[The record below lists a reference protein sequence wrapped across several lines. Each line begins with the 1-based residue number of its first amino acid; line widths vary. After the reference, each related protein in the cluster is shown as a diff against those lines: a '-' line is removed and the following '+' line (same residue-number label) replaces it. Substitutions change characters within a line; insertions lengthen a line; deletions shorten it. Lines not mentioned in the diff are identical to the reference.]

1 MNIIPARSE
10 YFQFDNTYSRL
21 PERFFAR
28 LDPTP
33 VPKPN
38 LIKVNRLLAR
48 YLDLDPDF
56 LETPAGTNI
65 LAGNQVPEGAEP
77 LAMAYAGHQF
87 GGWVPQLGDG
97 RAVLIGEVIGSDGR
111 RHDIHL
117 KGAGRT
123 PFSRGGDGRAW
134 IGPVLREYIF
144 CEAMASLL
152 IPTTRALAVVT
163 SGETLIRESRL
174 PGAVLA
180 RVASSHIRVG
190 TFQYFSARQDIDALR
205 LLSDHVIDRHYPEA
219 RQSPNVYLALLEGVI
234 ARQADLI
241 AKWMGVGFIHGVMN
255 TDNMSIAGETIDYGP
270 CAFMDAY
277 HPEMVFSSIDQMG
290 RYAYGNQP
298 KIAHW
303 NLSCFAS
310 SILPLI
316 DENEEAAVE
325 VVTDKLN
332 RFPEQYYNIRDPKF
346 ASKIGFLNHQDNGA
360 DLVQELLDC
369 MVTNKVDFT
378 LAFRRL
384 CDLSSRKGSE
394 NNSLDEPFTML
405 FEDRSAAEGWLVKW
419 RERLVQE
426 GQSELDRQKIM
437 RATNPAYIPRN
448 HRVEQ
453 VISAALGEDFKPF
466 YKLLDILSRPF
477 DDQPENIEFQNPPLP
492 DEIVHETFCGT

>member
-1 MNIIPARSE
+1 MNTISARSKH
-10 YFQFDNTYSRL
+10 FQFDNTYSRL

-33 VPKPN
+33 VPQPG

-48 YLDLDPDF
+48 HLGLDPDF
-56 LETPAGTNI
+56 LETPTGINI
-65 LAGNQVPEGAEP
+65 LAGNQVPEGADP

-97 RAVLIGEVIGSDGR
+97 RAILIGEVIASDGR
-111 RHDIHL
+111 RHDVLL

-123 PFSRGGDGRAW
+123 PFSRSGDGRAW

-144 CEAMASLL
+144 CEAMAALL

-163 SGETLIRESRL
+163 TGETVMRESRF

-190 TFQYFSARQDIDALR
+190 TFQFFSARQDIDALR

-219 RQSPNVYLALLEGVI
+219 RQSPNPYLALLDGVI

-241 AKWMGVGFIHGVMN
+241 AKWMAVGFIHGVMN
-255 TDNMSIAGETIDYGP
+255 TDNMSIAGETMDYGP
-270 CAFMDAY
+270 CAFMDTY
-277 HPEMVFSSIDQMG
+277 HPETVFSSIDHMG
-290 RYAYGNQP
+290 RYAYSNQP

-310 SILPLI
+310 AILPLI
-316 DENEEAAVE
+316 DLNQEAAVE

-332 RFPEQYYNIRDPKF
+332 RFLELYYSIKASDF
-346 ASKIGFLNHQDNGA
+346 VSKIGILTHQDGDG
-360 DLVQELLDC
+360 DLAKELLDC
-369 MVTNKVDFT
+369 MATNKVDFT

-384 CDLSSRKGSE
+384 CDVSSRKDYK
-394 NNSLDEPFTML
+394 NSTPDEPFTKL

-419 RERLVQE
+419 RARLVQE
-426 GQSELDRQKIM
+426 GQRELDRQKVM

-453 VISAALGEDFKPF
+453 VIAAALDGDFKPF
-466 YKLLDILSRPF
+466 HKLLDILSRPF
-477 DDQPENIEFQNPPLP
+477 DDQSENIKFQNPPLR